1 MSAREESVDYYVYEG
16 LQGFPFFN
24 GYPIP
29 LFRDKEL
36 KDMIFL
42 EELKDGMEVYIEEY
56 PSLFGL

>member
-1 MSAREESVDYYVYEG
+1 MYEG
-16 LQGFPFFN
+16 LKGFHFFN

-29 LFRDKEL
+29 PFRDKEL

-56 PSLFGL
+56 PSFFGL

>member
-1 MSAREESVDYYVYEG
+1 MPALNQKYLYRNNNGDILDYRDW
-16 LQGFPFFN
+16 
-24 GYPIP
+24 PIS

-56 PSLFGL
+56 PSFFGL